1 MTFVVKN
8 ISKKYGEKI
17 AVEDAS
23 FELENPGVLGLIG
36 TNGAGKTT
44 TIRIILNI
52 LKKDEGEVLWDGK
65 KITSRTKNFG
75 YLPEERG
82 LYPKM
87 NIYKQLLYFASLKN
101 LDLNKTK
108 KEIDYWM
115 KRLEIL
121 EYKNKMPNQLSKGNA
136 QKVQLVIALL
146 GDPKLL
152 ILDEPFSGLDP
163 VNSETLKSIINELV
177 DKGKYIIFCSHQ
189 MQMVEQFCEQIV
201 IINNGKIVKQG
212 NLKKIKD
219 SYPVNKILLETKDDI
234 TKVLEKYKYEKK
246 KDEYI
251 IEIGKTKNQ
260 LLQELL
266 DNNIDIEKF
275 NLIRPNLQEI
285 FIESVKGDK
294 I

>member
-1 MTFVVKN
+1 
-8 ISKKYGEKI
+8 
-17 AVEDAS
+17 
-23 FELENPGVLGLIG
+23 
-36 TNGAGKTT
+36 
-44 TIRIILNI
+44 
-52 LKKDEGEVLWDGK
+52 
-65 KITSRTKNFG
+65 
-75 YLPEERG
+75 
-82 LYPKM
+82 
-87 NIYKQLLYFASLKN
+87 
-101 LDLNKTK
+101 
-108 KEIDYWM
+108 
-115 KRLEIL
+115 
-121 EYKNKMPNQLSKGNA
+121 
-136 QKVQLVIALL
+136 
-146 GDPKLL
+146 
-152 ILDEPFSGLDP
+152 
-163 VNSETLKSIINELV
+163 
-177 DKGKYIIFCSHQ
+177 